1 MGYILIRLPHEVR
14 GLFSDWL
21 EQHMPQLKT
30 EVMTRIEE
38 CRADFSKQFSFGTRM
53 TGEGLLAAQLL
64 SQFRHY
70 FQKLGFREINPD
82 DLDHS
87 LFTRRFGSS
96 QLELF

>member
-21 EQHMPQLKT
+21 EQHMPHLKNN
-30 EVMTRIEE
+30 VMSRIDE
-38 CRADFSKQFSFGTRM
+38 CRADFSKQFSFETRM
-53 TGEGLLAAQLL
+53 TGEGLLAAQLF
-64 SQFRHY
+64 SQFRGY
-70 FQKLGFREINPD
+70 FRQLGFREISPD

-87 LFTRRFGSS
+87 LFTRRFGSP